1 MTSPAKPSAPLSNAD
16 FAAMATI
23 AKARRENLQSM
34 FSGAT
39 IVYGKASAAGS
50 AKSLLTAGG
59 KVYSSVKALTSAG
72 GAASSAASAASS
84 GGLRAQAQQMI
95 LDAVG
100 VDLGDL
106 VDVITNNALEH
117 LVTEMMPYVGILVSS
132 YKAANAWKAV
142 VNQARKDLG
151 WDAYTEFV
159 LPGDP
164 LAACGAVRT
173 ILKRNLARDTVQATI
188 QTTAVATKIA
198 GLAGDFGSG
207 ATTTVIGLASG
218 LASLAVELTQ
228 LGIDIKEMRA
238 GNKRLAKPESLDKSI
253 FTECPLVGSYL
264 MVYSPTSMVLNFFV
278 ADIGLPGWMTR
289 IEQFKKQGLDPIIE
303 TAEAQITR
311 SRITITGF
319 KTGKG
324 VVAEKS
330 FGDKLSSL
338 NYKNI
343 KFQWNRVVRSKLPF

>member
-1 MTSPAKPSAPLSNAD
+1 
-16 FAAMATI
+16 MATI

-39 IVYGKASAAGS
+39 IVYGKTSAAGS
-50 AKSLLTAGG
+50 AKSIVSAGG
-59 KVYSSVKALTSAG
+59 KVYSSVKKLTSS
-72 GAASSAASAASS
+72 GAAAASAASS
-84 GGLRAQAQQMI
+84 GGLREQAQQMI

-106 VDVITNNALEH
+106 IEVITNNAMEELIK
-117 LVTEMMPYVGILVSS
+117 EMLPYVGILVSS

-142 VNQARKDLG
+142 VTQARKDLG
-151 WDAYTEFV
+151 WDAYTDFV

-164 LAACGAVRT
+164 LAACAGVRT
-173 ILKRNLARDTVQATI
+173 ILKRNIARDTVQATI

-228 LGIDIKEMRA
+228 LGIDIREMRA
-238 GNKRLAKPESLDKSI
+238 GNKRLAKPESLDKTV
-253 FTECPLVGSYL
+253 FTECPLIGSYL
-264 MVYSPTSMVLNFFV
+264 IAYSPTSMILNFFV

-289 IEQFKKQGLDPIIE
+289 IEQFKKQGLDPILE
-303 TAEAQITR
+303 TAEQQITR

-319 KTGKG
+319 ETGKG
-324 VVAEKS
+324 VVASKSIGEK
-330 FGDKLSSL
+330 LASL
-338 NYKNI
+338 NTKNL
-343 KFQWNRVVRSKLPF
+343 KFQFNRVVRSKLPF

>member
-1 MTSPAKPSAPLSNAD
+1 MTSPAKPLSNAD

-23 AKARRENLQSM
+23 AKARRENLQAM
-34 FSGAT
+34 FAGAT
-39 IVYGKASAAGS
+39 VVYGKTSAAGA
-50 AKSLLTAGG
+50 AKSIVSAGG
-59 KVYSSVKALTSAG
+59 KVYSSAKKLTSG
-72 GAASSAASAASS
+72 GASAASAASS
-84 GGLRAQAQQMI
+84 GGIRAQAQQMI
-95 LDAVG
+95 VEAVG

-106 VDVITNNALEH
+106 IEVITNNALEE
-117 LVTEMMPYVGILVSS
+117 LIKEMTPYVGIVLSS

-142 VNQARKDLG
+142 VTQARKDLG
-151 WDAYTEFV
+151 WDAYTDFV

-164 LAACGAVRT
+164 LAACAAVRT
-173 ILKRNLARDTVQATI
+173 ILKRNIARDTVQATI

-228 LGIDIKEMRA
+228 LGIDIREMRA

-264 MVYSPTSMVLNFFV
+264 IAYSPTSMVLNFFV

-289 IEQFKKQGLDPIIE
+289 IEQFKKQGLDPIVE

-311 SRITITGF
+311 SRISITGF
-319 KTGKG
+319 HTGKG
-324 VVAEKS
+324 VVADKSIGEKVKSLS
-330 FGDKLSSL
+330 F
-338 NYKNI
+338 KNM
-343 KFQWNRVVRSKLPF
+343 KFQFNRVVRSKLPF

>member
-1 MTSPAKPSAPLSNAD
+1 MTSPAKPAALSSAD

-23 AKARRENLQSM
+23 AKARRDNLKSM
-34 FSGAT
+34 FDGAT
-39 IVYGKASAAGS
+39 IVYGKTSAAGS
-50 AKSLLTAGG
+50 AKSLVSAGG
-59 KVYSSVKALTSAG
+59 KVYSSVKKLTST
-72 GAASSAASAASS
+72 GAAAASAASS
-84 GGLRAQAQQMI
+84 GGLREQAQQMI

-106 VDVITNNALEH
+106 IEVITNNALEE
-117 LVTEMMPYVGILVSS
+117 LIKEMMPYVGIIVSS

-142 VNQARKDLG
+142 VTQARKDLG
-151 WDAYTEFV
+151 WDAYTDFV

-164 LAACGAVRT
+164 LAACAGVRT
-173 ILKRNLARDTVQATI
+173 ILKRNIARDTVQATI

-228 LGIDIKEMRA
+228 LGIDIREMRA
-238 GNKRLAKPESLDKSI
+238 GNKRLAKPESLDKSV
-253 FTECPLVGSYL
+253 FTECPLIGSYL
-264 MVYSPTSMVLNFFV
+264 IAYSPTSMILNFFV

-289 IEQFKKQGLDPIIE
+289 IEQFKKQGLDPILE
-303 TAEAQITR
+303 TAEQQITR

-319 KTGKG
+319 QTGKG
-324 VVAEKS
+324 VVASKSIGEK
-330 FGDKLSSL
+330 FASL
-338 NYKNI
+338 NVKNL
-343 KFQWNRVVRSKLPF
+343 KFQFNRVVRSKLPF

>member
-1 MTSPAKPSAPLSNAD
+1 MTSPAKPAALSSAD

-23 AKARRENLQSM
+23 AKARRDNLKSM
-34 FSGAT
+34 FDGAT
-39 IVYGKASAAGS
+39 IVYGKTSAAGS
-50 AKSLLTAGG
+50 AKSLVSAGG
-59 KVYSSVKALTSAG
+59 KVYSSVKKLTST
-72 GAASSAASAASS
+72 GAAAASAASS
-84 GGLRAQAQQMI
+84 GGLREQAQQMI

-106 VDVITNNALEH
+106 IEVITNNALEE
-117 LVTEMMPYVGILVSS
+117 LIKEMMPYVGIIVSS

-142 VNQARKDLG
+142 VTQARKDLG
-151 WDAYTEFV
+151 WDAYTDFV

-164 LAACGAVRT
+164 LAACAGVRT
-173 ILKRNLARDTVQATI
+173 ILKRNIARDTVQATI

-228 LGIDIKEMRA
+228 LGIDIREMRA
-238 GNKRLAKPESLDKSI
+238 GNKRLAKPESLDKSV
-253 FTECPLVGSYL
+253 FTECPLIGSYL
-264 MVYSPTSMVLNFFV
+264 IAYSPTSMVLNFFV

-289 IEQFKKQGLDPIIE
+289 IEQFKKQGLDPILE
-303 TAEAQITR
+303 TAEQQITR

-319 KTGKG
+319 QTGKG
-324 VVAEKS
+324 VVASKSIGEK
-330 FGDKLSSL
+330 FASL
-338 NYKNI
+338 NVKNL
-343 KFQWNRVVRSKLPF
+343 KFQFNRVVRSKLPF

>member
-1 MTSPAKPSAPLSNAD
+1 MTSAAKPLSSAE
-16 FAAMATI
+16 FAALAAI

-34 FSGAT
+34 FAGAT
-39 IVYGKASAAGS
+39 IVYGKTSAAGS
-50 AKSLLTAGG
+50 AKSLLSSGH
-59 KVYSSVKALTSAG
+59 KVASSVKKLTSTG
-72 GAASSAASAASS
+72 SSAASTTAS
-84 GGLRAQAQQMI
+84 GGLRGQAQQLI
-95 LDAVG
+95 LETVG

-106 VDVITNNALEH
+106 LEVITNDALEQ
-117 LVTEMMPYVGILVSS
+117 LVTEMTPYVGIVLSS
-132 YKAANAWKAV
+132 YKAATAWKAV
-142 VNQARKDLG
+142 VQQARKDLG
-151 WDAYTEFV
+151 WDAYTDTV

-164 LAACGAVRT
+164 LAACAAVRT
-173 ILKRNLARDTVQATI
+173 ILRRNLARDTVQATI

-238 GNKRLAKPESLDKSI
+238 GNKRLAKPETLDKSI

-264 MVYSPTSMVLNFFV
+264 IAYSPTSMILNFFV

-289 IEQFKKQGLDPIIE
+289 IEQFKQQGLDPIVE
-303 TAEAQITR
+303 TAEQQITR

-319 KTGKG
+319 HTGKG

-330 FGDKLSSL
+330 IREKVSSL
-338 NYKNI
+338 SVKNL
-343 KFQWNRVVRSKLPF
+343 KFQFNRVVRSKLPF

>member
-1 MTSPAKPSAPLSNAD
+1 MTSPAKPSAALSSAD

-23 AKARRENLQSM
+23 AKARRDNLKSM
-34 FSGAT
+34 FDGAT
-39 IVYGKASAAGS
+39 IVYGKTSAAGS
-50 AKSLLTAGG
+50 AKSIVSAGG
-59 KVYSSVKALTSAG
+59 KVYSSVKKLTSTG
-72 GAASSAASAASS
+72 GAAASAASS
-84 GGLRAQAQQMI
+84 GGLREQAQQMI

-106 VDVITNNALEH
+106 IEVITNNALEE
-117 LVTEMMPYVGILVSS
+117 LIKEMMPYVGILVSS

-142 VNQARKDLG
+142 VTQARKDLG
-151 WDAYTEFV
+151 WDAYTDFV

-164 LAACGAVRT
+164 LAACAGVRT
-173 ILKRNLARDTVQATI
+173 ILRRNIARDTVQATI

-228 LGIDIKEMRA
+228 LGIDIREMRA
-238 GNKRLAKPESLDKSI
+238 GNKRLAKPESLDKSV
-253 FTECPLVGSYL
+253 FTECPLIGSYL
-264 MVYSPTSMVLNFFV
+264 IAYSPTSMILNFFV

-289 IEQFKKQGLDPIIE
+289 IEQFKKQGLDPILE
-303 TAEAQITR
+303 TAEQQITR

-319 KTGKG
+319 QTGKG
-324 VVAEKS
+324 VVASKSIGEK
-330 FGDKLSSL
+330 FASL
-338 NYKNI
+338 NVKNL
-343 KFQWNRVVRSKLPF
+343 KFQFNRVVRSKLPF